1 MAALHVFILY
11 SYTGTR
17 NFFWFQRVRKNA
29 RKQKSLFYFIN
40 IENPS
45 NDNIIRGG
53 KKIKFTACPK
63 PRRRSFQQAPKV
75 FWWAELISQFF
86 CCSNSSKNI
95 TCLSGKLK
103 TEFTSLIA
111 ESTSPGLSDTTF
123 FARWLYILLS
133 LSFMKVLP
141 TRLHVAS

>member
-63 PRRRSFQQAPKV
+63 PRRHFNKPQK
-75 FWWAELISQFF
+75 FF
-86 CCSNSSKNI
+86 DEQNWFHSSSVVPIPQK
-95 TCLSGKLK
+95 
-103 TEFTSLIA
+103 TSL
-111 ESTSPGLSDTTF
+111 
-123 FARWLYILLS
+123 ARQVS
-133 LSFMKVLP
+133 
-141 TRLHVAS
+141 

>member
-1 MAALHVFILY
+1 MAAWHVFILY

-17 NFFWFQRVRKNA
+17 NFFWFQSVRKNA

-63 PRRRSFQQAPKV
+63 PRRHFNQPQK
-75 FWWAELISQFF
+75 FF
-86 CCSNSSKNI
+86 DEQNWFHSSSVVPIPQK
-95 TCLSGKLK
+95 
-103 TEFTSLIA
+103 TSL
-111 ESTSPGLSDTTF
+111 
-123 FARWLYILLS
+123 ARRVS
-133 LSFMKVLP
+133 
-141 TRLHVAS
+141 